1 MTCVPVLGTEGH
13 MFIKDPKLAEAVE
26 QVPLEKLNAASESL
40 FTLDAT
46 VNPHPRFPGL
56 VQSIR
61 ERRGEKVCITA
72 PLYKDKNT
80 DLERTS
86 VKEPIPGQIY
96 MDSMAFG
103 MGCSCLQVTF
113 ETQTVNHARYLH
125 DQLLPFGGILGAL
138 SAASP
143 LYKGQVSDIDF
154 RWNII
159 S

>member
-1 MTCVPVLGTEGH
+1 
-13 MFIKDPKLAEAVE
+13 
-26 QVPLEKLNAASESL
+26 
-40 FTLDAT
+40 
-46 VNPHPRFPGL
+46 
-56 VQSIR
+56 
-61 ERRGEKVCITA
+61 
-72 PLYKDKNT
+72 
-80 DLERTS
+80 
-86 VKEPIPGQIY
+86 

-143 LYKGQVSDIDF
+143 LYKGQISDIDF

-159 S
+159 SQSVDCRTPEERDSASDSYVSKSRYANINHYISDHEFVKDSHNDARPFDVNPEYI